1 MNCAV
6 CGQPAIIHV
15 CETDGQAPVSRSYC
29 EAHVPDFAS
38 AAVVGD
44 GGAIA
49 HQFANELR
57 GIIEYAKQH
66 QRIPD
71 STECANL
78 GLNAVVLPLLDSGDV
93 SLMTALDYLEQLIEF
108 VDRNGRFPKDNEA
121 PFDPWIKAK
130 YP

>member
-6 CGQPAIIHV
+6 CGRPATIHV
-15 CETDGQAPVSRSYC
+15 CETDGQARVSRSYC
-29 EAHVPDFAS
+29 EAHLPDFAS
-38 AAVVGD
+38 AVVGD

-78 GLNAVVLPLLDSGDV
+78 GLNAAVLPLLDSGDV
-93 SLMTALDYLEQLIEF
+93 SFTTALDYLERLVQF
-108 VDRNGRFPKDNEA
+108 VDCHGRFPEDTEP
-121 PFDPWIKAK
+121 PFDPWLNAQSL
-130 YP
+130 